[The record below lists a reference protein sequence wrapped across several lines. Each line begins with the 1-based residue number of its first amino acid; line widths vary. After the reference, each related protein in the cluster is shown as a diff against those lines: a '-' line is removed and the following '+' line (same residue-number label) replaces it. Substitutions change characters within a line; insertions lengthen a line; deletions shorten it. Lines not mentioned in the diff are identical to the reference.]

1 MTYEKDFDCIFEM
14 MIENAGKLFTKTDLC
29 RDLCKRAEKAE
40 KELEERFS
48 DEDYTYIMEK
58 ADKLISVSS
67 NESVFLYK
75 QGFLDCVSLL
85 KELGVLN
92 K

>member
-1 MTYEKDFDCIFEM
+1 MNIDYIFEV
-14 MIENAGKLFTKTDLC
+14 MIEKAGKLFTKTDLC
-29 RDLCKRAEKAE
+29 RKLCNRAEKAE
-40 KELEERFS
+40 KELEQRFS
-48 DEDYTYIMEK
+48 DEDYTFIIERI
-58 ADKLISVSS
+58 DDLVSVSS